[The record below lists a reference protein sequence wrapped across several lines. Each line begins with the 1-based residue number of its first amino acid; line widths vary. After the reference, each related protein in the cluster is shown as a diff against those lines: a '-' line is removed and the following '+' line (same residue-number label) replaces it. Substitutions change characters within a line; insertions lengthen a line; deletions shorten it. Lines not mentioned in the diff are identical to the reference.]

1 MTGASFNEEELRYI
15 SPRVGAETARRSCLG
30 REQTLELISNSNK
43 LIRKSNPRIGQF
55 SPYSLYGTDAG
66 HIVNKLNIPGFV
78 MGSGGKYN
86 TQPDERVSLRD
97 YIDNIKLYC
106 VLSIGLLDK
115 KYDY

>member
-1 MTGASFNEEELRYI
+1 MPPIKTELSERT
-15 SPRVGAETARRSCLG
+15 V
-30 REQTLELISNSNK
+30 ELISNSNQIIK
-43 LIRKSNPRIGQF
+43 KSNPLIGQF

-86 TQPDERVSLRD
+86 TQPDERVSLKD

-106 VLSIGLLDK
+106 LLSIGLLEK